1 MDIDEKMSLAVEHAR
16 VALQNSEMPIAA
28 IVFLDNKVVAKAYT
42 TEKMEKRYLVHAELN
57 ALIDADKRG
66 YAISERKKMQLF
78 TTLEPCLMC
87 FGAAMSFFIGEIY
100 FSLSAPDDGSSRLID
115 FDKFDQKFLK
125 FQKPVCTGGIR
136 SAESKALFLEY
147 MKKVERGIGN

>member
-1 MDIDEKMSLAVEHAR
+1 VDIDEKMSLAVEHAR

-87 FGAAMSFFIGEIY
+87 FGAAKS
-100 FSLSAPDDGSSRLID
+100 PDR
-115 FDKFDQKFLK
+115 F
-125 FQKPVCTGGIR
+125 
-136 SAESKALFLEY
+136 
-147 MKKVERGIGN
+147 